1 MSKLSSNLGL
11 ALAAAMLIPS
21 GAALAQSAGSTQS
34 ADAALAALAPLPAPS
49 ASSTGPIQ
57 GRATVAL
64 VITPEMKGTV
74 WTHTP
79 ELLRPMYELGDVN
92 NIGQATGTALEDTL
106 DAMAL
111 DVHVVASQDEASS
124 VPGVNY
130 ILVPTI
136 QRYEEHNQ
144 GLTTFA
150 PFVETIVVQWKVMD
164 AKGNTLLL
172 DTVLASSTGELG
184 NNFIAASRATDIE
197 HRMLHELKTK
207 STMLLQPV
215 FGGQQAQ
222 SFQQSDQGSATRF

>member
-1 MSKLSSNLGL
+1 MSKLSRNLGL
-11 ALAAAMLIPS
+11 ALAAAALIAP
-21 GAALAQSAGSTQS
+21 GAALAQSAVSNQS

-49 ASSTGPIQ
+49 STGPIQ
-57 GRATVAL
+57 GRASVAL
-64 VITPEMKGTV
+64 VITPEMKGTE

-79 ELLRPMYELGDVN
+79 ELLRPMYQLGDAN
-92 NIGQATGTALEDTL
+92 KIGQATGTALEDAL

-111 DVHVVASQDEASS
+111 DVHVVASPDQASS

-136 QRYEEHNQ
+136 QRYEEHNE

-150 PFVETIVVQWKVMD
+150 PFVETVVVQWKVMD

-184 NNFIAASRATDIE
+184 NNFIAAGRATDIE
-197 HRMLHELKTK
+197 HKMLHELKAK
-207 STMLLQPV
+207 STTLLQPV
-215 FGGQQAQ
+215 FGGQQNQTFLQ
-222 SFQQSDQGSATRF
+222 SEQGSADRF